1 MVLLSVFGSSASG
14 VAAVNEQLS
23 SKVSVDKT
31 ESADEDR
38 MVSGIHS
45 AQAVGDEIE
54 RESKWKYILAMSH
67 LIANNACTW
76 YGLNSR
82 GMADLEFS
90 ECTERMEEEKR
101 KRKHVVCG
109 CSSPFSHPQPLYPTT
124 RFSLRDRLS
133 TFLTSGAGV
142 SN

>member
-1 MVLLSVFGSSASG
+1 MVLLSVFASSASG

-31 ESADEDR
+31 DSADEDR

-54 RESKWKYILAMSH
+54 RESKWKYIFSSVSSDCEQCL
-67 LIANNACTW
+67 W

-82 GMADLEFS
+82 GMIDLEFS
-90 ECTERMEEEKR
+90 ECEREWKKR
-101 KRKHVVCG
+101 KERKHVVVVLVHFPIPSHSTQPPAFLFETDFQL
-109 CSSPFSHPQPLYPTT
+109 SSPP
-124 RFSLRDRLS
+124 
-133 TFLTSGAGV
+133 GAGV